1 MQTMTELPAQKV
13 AKRRSPP
20 WIIGGLVFALL
31 VFLVYLQTSDF
42 WRWFS
47 DEPVSIR
54 LLLLALSSLNFI
66 AFIILA
72 FILLRNLLKL
82 SRERRSMQLGAKIKT
97 RLLIYFVG
105 LSILPIIAMAV
116 FSYLFLN
123 RAVERWFTQIPIN
136 VIDDARNVKNLR
148 QNEIARMLA
157 KVLEKQEIN
166 NQILTET
173 AVAGNLLF
181 IRIVSRQNE
190 ILANSERQIEPNEKA
205 ELDKKLAESDVISA
219 EFPDGRRLIIVPDL
233 SPENRLGETI
243 EKSAAEFEK
252 LKDNENTFR
261 YLGLTVLGLLTF
273 LLIFIST
280 WMALYLARG
289 LSAPIKALA
298 EGSEEIAQG
307 NFSHRVSVLAEDE
320 LALLVDN
327 FNQMSATLEAN
338 TIERQERRRYIET
351 VLQTLST
358 GVVSLN
364 AADEITTINQAAIKM
379 LRLETTNLKNLGLSE
394 LVTDDNRL
402 ILEKLINRAKRV
414 GQAVEQTVLTH
425 ENFNGNGGNIET
437 TPVALTASALPDKN
451 GVVLVIEDLTELLQA
466 QRASAWQE
474 VARRMAHEIKNP
486 LTPIQLSAERIAKR
500 FAQVISDR
508 SEVLSSTFPTQDSRL
523 QTQDFKKI
531 IDESTATIIN
541 EVSSLKSMVDEFSR
555 FARLPKVKL
564 EGGDLNGLI
573 EQTVFLYEDR
583 EVKIET
589 DLAENLPKTM
599 LDDEQMKRVFV
610 NLIEN
615 ANEAFESN
623 QEDKRIFIKTW
634 HNVARDLVIA
644 EVSDNGHGISPSDFQ
659 KLFQPYFSTK
669 GRGTG
674 LGLAIVQRIIAEH
687 GAKIRAGSNVPKGAK
702 FIVEIPTAS

>member
-47 DEPVSIR
+47 DESVSIR

-500 FAQVISDR
+500 FNEGEMGRQGDGETNGERQRANDKGQLSKVIA
-508 SEVLSSTFPTQDSRL
+508 
-523 QTQDFKKI
+523 
-531 IDESTATIIN
+531 ESTATIIN

-599 LDDEQMKRVFV
+599 LDEEQMKRVFV

-615 ANEAFESN
+615 ANEAFEPT
-623 QEDKRIFIKTW
+623 QTDKRIFIKTW